1 MAMKKIA
8 LLPILLA
15 IQIHAVFAQELI
27 FTAPGTKQGRLK
39 ISTSRVENNEFS
51 MLLLVEWL
59 DTKLAPTEEKNS
71 FIVFNRNDVKVPG
84 DGSIKCKTF
93 AESNSDYFYFNNT
106 LTLKFEVKDNIKIVD
121 TKFNLEIPFRFAAG
135 VNNALDQSKW
145 VGFLSR
151 SPRNFLAQI
160 TINPY
165 DIKDLTPPKVTI
177 ISPEGVMDG
186 FRPQVYDKEIEVKV
200 MVTDINS
207 ISNVSINNA
216 KAVQVNDSIFIGK
229 VQFSRIGGTYPITVV
244 ANDRAG
250 NVGQKEF
257 FVETKQPDD
266 VASKLYAEQKKEEM
280 VSDVDTLI
288 PQIKKVYEN
297 RYALIIGNEDYKS
310 HQRGL
315 NYESNVEF
323 ARRDA
328 ETFKQYAVNTLGIK
342 ESNVIFL
349 LDAKAVEM
357 HRGINQLNNLM
368 KATRGNGEAIV
379 FFAGHG
385 FPDEKTKEGH
395 LIPVDVSGNDLE
407 FAIKLKDLYTK
418 LNEHPSKGVTV
429 FLDACFSGGG
439 REQGLLAARAV
450 RVKPRDES
458 IKGNMVVL
466 SASAGNESALP
477 FRNKYHGM
485 FTYYLLKALQDSEGN
500 ITMGELVDYVTN
512 KVSTSSIIHN
522 SKEQNPT
529 LNVSLEI
536 SENWK
541 EWRFN
546 Q

>member
-1 MAMKKIA
+1 
-8 LLPILLA
+8 
-15 IQIHAVFAQELI
+15 
-27 FTAPGTKQGRLK
+27 
-39 ISTSRVENNEFS
+39 
-51 MLLLVEWL
+51 
-59 DTKLAPTEEKNS
+59 
-71 FIVFNRNDVKVPG
+71 
-84 DGSIKCKTF
+84 
-93 AESNSDYFYFNNT
+93 
-106 LTLKFEVKDNIKIVD
+106 
-121 TKFNLEIPFRFAAG
+121 
-135 VNNALDQSKW
+135 
-145 VGFLSR
+145 
-151 SPRNFLAQI
+151 
-160 TINPY
+160 
-165 DIKDLTPPKVTI
+165 
-177 ISPEGVMDG
+177 
-186 FRPQVYDKEIEVKV
+186 
-200 MVTDINS
+200 
-207 ISNVSINNA
+207 
-216 KAVQVNDSIFIGK
+216 
-229 VQFSRIGGTYPITVV
+229 
-244 ANDRAG
+244 
-250 NVGQKEF
+250 
-257 FVETKQPDD
+257 
-266 VASKLYAEQKKEEM
+266 
-280 VSDVDTLI
+280 
-288 PQIKKVYEN
+288 
-297 RYALIIGNEDYKS
+297 
-310 HQRGL
+310 
-315 NYESNVEF
+315 
-323 ARRDA
+323 
-328 ETFKQYAVNTLGIK
+328 
-342 ESNVIFL
+342 L